1 MKVQVVCEVQIIF
14 NEELTSKELID
25 AYNEMK
31 DMPFEKLQVSVEKG
45 FRDTLKLT
53 KDSVVNV
60 RNVIFRE
67 VE

>member
-1 MKVQVVCEVQIIF
+1 MKVQMVYEVQIIS
-14 NEELTSKELID
+14 NEELTSKEFID
-25 AYNEMK
+25 AYNEIK
-31 DMPFEKLQVSVEKG
+31 DLPFEKLQVIVEKC
-45 FRDTLKLT
+45 FKDTLKLK